1 VRHWD
6 RLEGQVHRVD
16 ELAARFQGS
25 AAVFDA
31 YCRLLHDIGETALP
45 RAFVILE
52 NSLAVGDPVAML
64 AERNSVFLL
73 ESLLRRYVY
82 AEPHRLDPKQTL
94 RGLAVS
100 REKRSRNNHLTGS
113 YGSSGCD

>member
-1 VRHWD
+1 
-6 RLEGQVHRVD
+6 
-16 ELAARFQGS
+16 
-25 AAVFDA
+25 VFDA

-82 AEPHRLDPKQTL
+82 AEPHRLGHFRTFAKQADYVRF
-94 RGLAVS
+94 RG
-100 REKRSRNNHLTGS
+100 
-113 YGSSGCD
+113 